1 MVKKDALLRKANI
14 KKKEKKNNN
23 NFSIKFV
30 EFSQNK
36 ASRGLVNT
44 IGFEEL
50 GVYLKC
56 QFGDYNESSNISK
69 ICFCRHY
76 TWMRP
81 II

>member
-44 IGFEEL
+44 
-50 GVYLKC
+50 
-56 QFGDYNESSNISK
+56 SK
-69 ICFCRHY
+69 NWASILNANLA
-76 TWMRP
+76 
-81 II
+81 IIMNHQIYQKYVFVDTIPGCAQ